1 MYYIYYS
8 NTGVLQKWML
18 SSYVLN
24 RCALAFQTASLP
36 IRKDMTASHTS
47 VVVAFTASE
56 ASISCG
62 TALVMASNAIRSS
75 CSVTSPGSMAS
86 QRFLACNLIFKINT
100 HSV

>member
-1 MYYIYYS
+1 
-8 NTGVLQKWML
+8 ML
-18 SSYVLN
+18 SNSVLS

-36 IRKDMTASHTS
+36 IRKDLIASHAS
-47 VVVAFTASE
+47 AAIAFTASD

-62 TALVMASNAIRSS
+62 TALVMASNDIRSS

-86 QRFLACNLIFKINT
+86 QRFLAWGLIFMFNA